1 MVSVAHSSKTM
12 AKTQSVID
20 ALREYV
26 NRNSDEE
33 DVPAGLYS
41 RDDCMKMMKCSKKQ
55 FLCLARKMIKEGV
68 CKVRHV
74 KRYKTKRIYS
84 IPYYSFDP
92 IARRLLGLK

>member
-1 MVSVAHSSKTM
+1 MVSVAHSLKTM
-12 AKTQSVID
+12 AKIKSVIE

-26 NRNSDEE
+26 TRNSDEE
-33 DVPAGLYS
+33 DVPAGYYS

-55 FLCLARKMIKEGV
+55 FHLLVSKMIKEGV
-68 CKVRHV
+68 CKVCKV
-74 KRYKTKRIYS
+74 KRYKTRCIYS